1 MSVHKSQLR
10 ESQTHADRK
19 HKVSTLKGFAKNYEI
34 QGENW
39 KRVSPTK
46 YVPRSDDP
54 EFNVKGLSLSEIKQI
69 FENCKKDISCIR
81 YKIAQ
86 LHNAKLI
93 AELREAQ
100 FQNAKRYDDKY
111 DTVLFGTPSP
121 ASPEYYSD
129 RSYTSSNNNSPK
141 SRKSREKTNHR
152 KSRENTNHRKSRE
165 NTNHRKSREN
175 TNHRK
180 SREKTNDGSFE
191 IETWGGSNKYT
202 GGKKR
207 TRKHRHKQTQKNR

>member
-1 MSVHKSQLR
+1 MSGHQSQLR
-10 ESQTHADRK
+10 KSQTRADRES
-19 HKVSTLKGFAKNYEI
+19 HVRILKGFAKNDEI

-54 EFNVKGLSLSEIKQI
+54 EFNVKGLSPSEIKQI
-69 FENCKKDISCIR
+69 FKKCKKDIRCIR
-81 YKIAQ
+81 DTIAQ
-86 LHNAKLI
+86 LHKAKLI
-93 AELREAQ
+93 AELRKAQ
-100 FQNAKRYDDKY
+100 FQNAKRYDDKD
-111 DTVLFGTPSP
+111 DTVLFGSPSP
-121 ASPEYYSD
+121 ASPYDSD

-152 KSRENTNHRKSRE
+152 KSRENTN
-165 NTNHRKSREN
+165 
-175 TNHRK
+175 
-180 SREKTNDGSFE
+180 DGSFK

>member
-1 MSVHKSQLR
+1 MSGHKSQLR
-10 ESQTHADRK
+10 ESPTRADRK

-54 EFNVKGLSLSEIKQI
+54 EFNVKGLSRSEIKPI
-69 FENCKKDISCIR
+69 FENCKKDIRCIR

-86 LHNAKLI
+86 LHKSKLI
-93 AELREAQ
+93 AELRKAQ
-100 FQNAKRYDDKY
+100 FQNAKRYDDKD

-129 RSYTSSNNNSPK
+129 RSYQSSNNNSPK

-152 KSRENTNHRKSRE
+152 KSREKTNHRKSRE
-165 NTNHRKSREN
+165 NTNDGKSREN
-175 TNHRK
+175 
-180 SREKTNDGSFE
+180 TNDGSFE